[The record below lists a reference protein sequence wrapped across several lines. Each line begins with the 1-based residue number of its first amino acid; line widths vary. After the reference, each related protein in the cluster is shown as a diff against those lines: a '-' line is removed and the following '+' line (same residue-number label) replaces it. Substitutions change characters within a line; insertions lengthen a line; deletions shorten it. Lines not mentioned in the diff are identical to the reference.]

1 MADEFLNEAETME
14 GEGGE
19 ALNRTGELIKR
30 VLEENRQL
38 KALMR
43 ERKRS
48 DARSRMDS
56 DLKAIRKIDPSI
68 KSIDDLD
75 AEYFELVKN
84 GIDGLTAFMALK
96 AKGENARRKS
106 PPKVGRVVKSHGAQK
121 DYFTAKELNML
132 SAKELDNPKVLKKA
146 LKSMVKS
153 KN

>member
-1 MADEFLNEAETME
+1 
-14 GEGGE
+14 
-19 ALNRTGELIKR
+19 
-30 VLEENRQL
+30 
-38 KALMR
+38 
-43 ERKRS
+43 
-48 DARSRMDS
+48 MD
-56 DLKAIRKIDPSI
+56 DTFKAIRKIDPSI